1 MSHHRKNDWD
11 TIRRAIESIGGRVS
25 EDQWQMS
32 LYAPH
37 HAKFAYNKHNKFI
50 VNKRHDNL
58 ESVKHLLRD
67 GLIIVTEHYEPINF
81 K

>member
-1 MSHHRKNDWD
+1 
-11 TIRRAIESIGGRVS
+11 
-25 EDQWQMS
+25 
-32 LYAPH
+32 
-37 HAKFAYNKHNKFI
+37 
-50 VNKRHDNL
+50 L